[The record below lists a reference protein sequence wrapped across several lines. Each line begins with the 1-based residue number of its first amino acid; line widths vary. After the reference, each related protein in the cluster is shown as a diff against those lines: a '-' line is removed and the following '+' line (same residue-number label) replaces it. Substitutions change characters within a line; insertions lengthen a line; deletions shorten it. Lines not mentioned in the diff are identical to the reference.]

1 MNPGTV
7 FFEGNHPLSRGI
19 SAEYPPIVAS
29 IVEINRNVPV
39 PDEAHVRYRRI
50 ARIELEKNPSIG
62 DVNAIWAGKAL
73 AFIRA
78 EPVRYIKGIA
88 DKASMIFR
96 DYRWHDIGNAESYAS
111 TLPNLDGFFAAL
123 STLALLGMAWE
134 LRRWRANLFLYAYVL
149 AQVGVMLI
157 FYVSARQ
164 QIVTVPPLIFF
175 AAAAAR
181 SLIQLR
187 GKAIPGLVL
196 IVPLFVVLLNST
208 DMVRDKVH
216 MAAGAS
222 RAGEI
227 AQEIEARMSSTELA
241 SQSELVAEMLAA
253 ASWAANEN
261 TPGNVGQDDESLRM
275 AAVRVLRKKQKRDFF
290 DEFDLAT
297 LEVEAGAL
305 EDAQLRLED
314 LAETGRFAYRGN
326 RQSSDPLFYLGRIA
340 GLQGRSEEAVEIL
353 HRALARTPGDPFVL
367 AELVVLGGK
376 PEHRELLQRYYS
388 VADAQLL
395 LGESYLL
402 HDRADQAIVE
412 LKALLRYLPRLRRAG
427 VALAVAYGKT
437 GRLDEGVEVYRN
449 VLKISSTP
457 VIWNEGVSELYRRWA
472 ASRQGDLDVQ
482 FEAARILYFHGRFR
496 DALELL
502 LATGS
507 QNDAIRDMIYKIRTT
522 LSQVPAAAE

>member
-29 IVEINRNVPV
+29 MVEINRNVPV
-39 PDEAHVRYRRI
+39 PDEAHVRYRSI
-50 ARIELEKNPSIG
+50 ARIELEQNPSIG

-78 EPVRYIKGIA
+78 EPVRYVKGIA
-88 DKASMIFR
+88 DKASRIFR

-123 STLALLGMAWE
+123 STLALLGMVWE

-187 GKAIPGLVL
+187 GKAIPWLVL
-196 IVPLFVVLLNST
+196 IVPLFVVLLNSS

-253 ASWAANEN
+253 ASWAANE
-261 TPGNVGQDDESLRM
+261 
-275 AAVRVLRKKQKRDFF
+275 
-290 DEFDLAT
+290 
-297 LEVEAGAL
+297 
-305 EDAQLRLED
+305 
-314 LAETGRFAYRGN
+314 
-326 RQSSDPLFYLGRIA
+326 
-340 GLQGRSEEAVEIL
+340 
-353 HRALARTPGDPFVL
+353 
-367 AELVVLGGK
+367 
-376 PEHRELLQRYYS
+376 
-388 VADAQLL
+388 
-395 LGESYLL
+395 
-402 HDRADQAIVE
+402 
-412 LKALLRYLPRLRRAG
+412 
-427 VALAVAYGKT
+427 
-437 GRLDEGVEVYRN
+437 
-449 VLKISSTP
+449 
-457 VIWNEGVSELYRRWA
+457 
-472 ASRQGDLDVQ
+472 
-482 FEAARILYFHGRFR
+482 
-496 DALELL
+496 
-502 LATGS
+502 
-507 QNDAIRDMIYKIRTT
+507 
-522 LSQVPAAAE
+522 